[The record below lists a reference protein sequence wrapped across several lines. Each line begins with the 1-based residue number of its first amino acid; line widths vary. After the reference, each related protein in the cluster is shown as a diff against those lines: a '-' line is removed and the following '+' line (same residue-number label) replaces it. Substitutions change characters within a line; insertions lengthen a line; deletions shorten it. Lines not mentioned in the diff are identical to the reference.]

1 MNEDF
6 LIRIDG
12 RMEQGDESDS
22 VQLMTRGSFVRRGG
36 SFFISYKESETTGY
50 EGCTT
55 TVKVAKDESKVSMT
69 RFGPAAGQ
77 LVVEKGIRHL
87 CHYDTGYGAGRD
99 PQPPHRR
106 GGRGGVQLHPGR
118 RPEHHPQP
126 QSGEDQR
133 QAHRAADL
141 TALYIVIIKGSAG
154 GRALFFGPILPKGVC
169 KGRSV

>member
-22 VQLMTRGSFVRRGG
+22 VQLMTRGCFVRRGG
-36 SFFISYKESETTGY
+36 SFFITYKESETTGY

-87 CHYDTGYGAGRD
+87 CHYDTGYGAMTLGVAAD
-99 PQPPHRR
+99 EIHRR
-106 GGRGGVQLHPGR
+106 RTRSTAASPTRGARWSSATPWTPTR
-118 RPEHHPQP
+118 TP
-126 QSGEDQR
+126 SS
-133 QAHRAADL
+133 AA
-141 TALYIVIIKGSAG
+141 TW
-154 GRALFFGPILPKGVC
+154 
-169 KGRSV
+169 